1 MRATEH
7 VALMAAYNEWM
18 NSRLYE
24 AAAKL
29 SPAELAADRKA
40 FFGSILGTL
49 NHLVVG
55 DTIWLKRFAEHPA
68 RHAALEPVR
77 ALERPKALAQVLF
90 TDFGALWAHRRML
103 DGVIVRWAAELSDA
117 DLGHVLRY
125 ASTKGVVSHKRFF
138 DLLMHFF
145 NHQTHHRGQ
154 ATTLLSQAGVD
165 LGVTDLLMLIP
176 DRSPGG

>member
-1 MRATEH
+1 MRAAEH

-18 NSRLYE
+18 NARLYE

-29 SPAELAADRKA
+29 SPAELAAERKA

-90 TDFGALWAHRRML
+90 TDFGALSAHRRML
-103 DGVIVRWAAELSDA
+103 DGVIVRWAGELSDA
-117 DLGHVLRY
+117 DLEHVLGY
-125 ASTKGVVSHKRFF
+125 ASMKGVVSHKRFF

-154 ATTLLSQAGVD
+154 VSTLLSQAGVD
-165 LGVTDLLMLIP
+165 VGVTDLLVLIP

>member
-18 NSRLYE
+18 N
-24 AAAKL
+24 AKL
-29 SPAELAADRKA
+29 YQAAGKLPAADLAAERKA

-77 ALERPKALAQVLF
+77 GLEQPKALDQVLF
-90 TDFGALWAHRRML
+90 TDFDALSAHRRML

-117 DLGHVLRY
+117 DLEHVLRY
-125 ASTKGVVSHKRFF
+125 ASTKGVVSHKRLF
-138 DLLMHFF
+138 DLLLHFF

-165 LGVTDLLMLIP
+165 VGVTDLLMLIP
-176 DRSPGG
+176 DRAPPG